1 MNNSTQMINFN
12 GLTCV
17 RLQAGGYEAL
27 VAYEVGSNVIRL
39 RDNKNGLEFFRFNEN
54 NTADDIKQSAEVWD
68 SPRFISLTALQT
80 AFSRLLTRYIIFP

>member
-1 MNNSTQMINFN
+1 MINFN

-54 NTADDIKQSAEVWD
+54 NTADDIKQSAEVWGL
-68 SPRFISLTALQT
+68 P
-80 AFSRLLTRYIIFP
+80 

>member
-39 RDNKNGLEFFRFNEN
+39 R
-54 NTADDIKQSAEVWD
+54 AIYSSAGC
-68 SPRFISLTALQT
+68 RNCTMICA
-80 AFSRLLTRYIIFP
+80 IIR